1 MTKTDRTAGY
11 PNARAASQAIKAA
24 AQHAKRQ
31 GSLPIDSLI
40 RTEGRSASTPPPR
53 RPYQQLYDCSR
64 CTPISPSFLA

>member
-11 PNARAASQAIKAA
+11 PDARAASQAIKAA

-40 RTEGRSASTPPPR
+40 RA
-53 RPYQQLYDCSR
+53 
-64 CTPISPSFLA
+64 